1 MPAEFFALYSF
12 CATEC
17 EDTIGIL
24 IILWKLVLI
33 NNFFFFFSVLIVLLC
48 YHSLNKAK
56 VK

>member
-12 CATEC
+12 CAMEC

-33 NNFFFFFSVLIVLLC
+33 NKIFFFSVLIVLLC